1 MKKSVIFPGQGAQKV
16 GMGKDI
22 YDNFAVA
29 KEVFEEVDDA
39 LKIKLSDIVFVDQDK
54 TLNHTINT
62 QPAIMTVGVAIFR
75 VLEKELGLKIND
87 YDYCA
92 GHSLGEYTA
101 LVCAGSLNLADA
113 ATMLRARGMAM
124 QNSVKIGEGGMAA
137 ILGAEIDEINQV
149 IINNNFSTVEISN
162 DNCPGQVVISGK
174 KDEIDTCC
182 IKIKEELSKKSINL
196 PVSAPF
202 HCNLMKSAAEQMKEM
217 ILDSNFK
224 QLEIPIISNV
234 TAREETSVENIKNLL
249 IEQIYSRVRWREII
263 EFMIKSKVNE
273 IHEIGPGKSLS
284 SMIKRFDASIALQNY
299 NSVEE
304 INNFTKKE

>member
-304 INNFTKKE
+304 INNFTKKV

>member
-39 LKIKLSDIVFVDQDK
+39 LKIKLSDIIFVDKDK
-54 TLNHTINT
+54 TLNHTTNT

-75 VLEKELGLKIND
+75 VLEKELGLKINHF
-87 YDYCA
+87 DYCA

-101 LVCAGSLNLADA
+101 LVCARSLNLANA

-124 QNSVKIGEGGMAA
+124 QNAVKIGEGSMAA
-137 ILGAEIDEINQV
+137 ILGAEINEINKV
-149 IINNNFSTVEISN
+149 IMNNNFSTVEISN

-174 KDEIDTCC
+174 KDEIDICC
-182 IKIKEELSKKSINL
+182 LKLKEELSKKSISL

-202 HCNLMKSAAEQMKEM
+202 HCKLMKPAAEQMKDL
-217 ILDSNFK
+217 ILESNF
-224 QLEIPIISNV
+224 QQPEISIISNV

-263 EFMIKSKVNE
+263 EFMIKSKVTE
-273 IHEIGPGKSLS
+273 ICEIGPGKSLS
-284 SMIKRFDASIALQNY
+284 AMIRRFNTSIVLQNF
-299 NSVEE
+299 SSLEE
-304 INNFTKKE
+304 INKPNK

>member
-29 KEVFEEVDDA
+29 KEVFQEVDDT
-39 LKIKLSDIVFVDQDK
+39 LKIKLSDIIFVDQDK
-54 TLNHTINT
+54 TLNHTTNT

-75 VLEKELGLKIND
+75 VLEKELGLKINHF
-87 YDYCA
+87 DYCA

-101 LVCAGSLNLADA
+101 LVCAGSLSLGSA

-124 QNSVKIGEGGMAA
+124 QSAVKIGEGSMAA

-149 IINNNFSTVEISN
+149 IMNNNFSTVEISN

-174 KDEIDTCC
+174 KDEIDICC
-182 IKIKEELSKKSINL
+182 LKIKEELSKKSISL

-202 HCNLMKSAAEQMKEM
+202 HCKLMRPAAEQMKNL
-217 ILDSNFK
+217 ILETNFE
-224 QLEIPIISNV
+224 QPEIPIISNV
-234 TAREETSVENIKNLL
+234 TAKEETNKENIKNLL

-263 EFMIKSKVNE
+263 EFMIKSKVSE
-273 IHEIGPGKSLS
+273 IHEVGPGKSLS
-284 SMIKRFDASIALQNY
+284 AMIKRFNTTIVLQNY
-299 NSVEE
+299 NSMEE
-304 INNFTKKE
+304 INNFNK

>member
-29 KEVFEEVDDA
+29 KEVFQEVDDT
-39 LKIKLSDIVFVDQDK
+39 LKIKLSDIIFVDQDK
-54 TLNHTINT
+54 TLNHTTNT

-75 VLEKELGLKIND
+75 VLEKELGLKINHF
-87 YDYCA
+87 DYCA

-101 LVCAGSLNLADA
+101 LVCAGSLSLGSA

-124 QNSVKIGEGGMAA
+124 QSAVKIGEGSMAA

-149 IINNNFSTVEISN
+149 IMNNNFSTVEISN

-174 KDEIDTCC
+174 KDEIDICC
-182 IKIKEELSKKSINL
+182 LKIKEELSKKSISL

-202 HCNLMKSAAEQMKEM
+202 HCKLMKPAAEQMKNL
-217 ILDSNFK
+217 ILETNF
-224 QLEIPIISNV
+224 QEPEIPIISNV
-234 TAREETSVENIKNLL
+234 TAKEETNKENIKNLL

-263 EFMIKSKVNE
+263 EFMIKSKVSE
-273 IHEIGPGKSLS
+273 IHELGPGKSLS
-284 SMIKRFDASIALQNY
+284 AMIKRFNTSIVLQNY
-299 NSVEE
+299 NSMEE
-304 INNFTKKE
+304 INNSNK

>member
-16 GMGKDI
+16 GLGKDM

-29 KEVFEEVDDA
+29 KEVFQKVDDA
-39 LKIKLSDIVFVDQDK
+39 LKIKLSDIIFADKDK

-75 VLEKELGLKIND
+75 VLEKELGLKINHF
-87 YDYCA
+87 DYCA

-113 ATMLRARGMAM
+113 AIILRERGMAM
-124 QNSVKIGEGGMAA
+124 QSAIRIGEGGMAA
-137 ILGAEIDEINQV
+137 ILGAEINEINSV
-149 IINNNFSTVEISN
+149 IISNNFSTVEISN

-174 KDEIDTCC
+174 KNEVDICC
-182 IKIKEELSKKSINL
+182 IKIKEQLSKKSISL

-202 HCNLMKSAAEQMKEM
+202 HCKLMKPAAEKMKSL
-217 ILDSNFK
+217 ILESDFREP
-224 QLEIPIISNV
+224 EIPIISNV

-249 IEQIYSRVRWREII
+249 IEQIYSRVRWREIV
-263 EFMIKSKVNE
+263 EFMIKSKVTE
-273 IHEIGPGKSLS
+273 MHELGPGKSLS
-284 SMIKRFDASIALQNY
+284 AMIKRFDTSIVLQNY
-299 NSVEE
+299 NSTEE
-304 INNFTKKE
+304 INKLNKEF

>member
-1 MKKSVIFPGQGAQKV
+1 LKKSIIFPGQGAQKV

-39 LKIKLSDIVFVDQDK
+39 LKIKLSDIIFADQDK
-54 TLNHTINT
+54 TLNHTTNT

-101 LVCAGSLNLADA
+101 LVCAGSLNLANA
-113 ATMLRARGMAM
+113 ATMLRERGMAM
-124 QNSVKIGEGGMAA
+124 QTAVKIGEGGMAA
-137 ILGAEIDEINQV
+137 ILGAEINEINKV
-149 IINNNFSTVEISN
+149 IMNNNFFTVEISN

-174 KDEIDTCC
+174 KDEIDNCC
-182 IKIKEELSKKSINL
+182 LKIKEELSKKSISL

-202 HCNLMKSAAEQMKEM
+202 HCKLMKPAAVQMKDL
-217 ILDSNFK
+217 ILESNF
-224 QLEIPIISNV
+224 QQPQIPIISNV
-234 TAREETSVENIKNLL
+234 TARKETSIENIKNLL

-263 EFMIKSKVNE
+263 EFMIKSKVTE
-273 IHEIGPGKSLS
+273 ICEIGPGKSLS
-284 SMIKRFDASIALQNY
+284 AMIKRFNTSIILQNY
-299 NSVEE
+299 NSMEE
-304 INNFTKKE
+304 INKLNK

>member
-1 MKKSVIFPGQGAQKV
+1 MKKSIIFPGQGAQKV

-39 LKIKLSDIVFVDQDK
+39 LKTKLSDIIFLDKDK

-75 VLEKELGLKIND
+75 VLEKELELKINHF
-87 YDYCA
+87 DYCA

-101 LVCAGSLNLADA
+101 LVCAGSLSLANA
-113 ATMLRARGMAM
+113 ATMLRARGVAM
-124 QNSVKIGEGGMAA
+124 QSAVKIGEGGMAA
-137 ILGAEIDEINQV
+137 VLGTEINEINQI

-174 KDEIDTCC
+174 KNEIDICC
-182 IKIKEELSKKSINL
+182 LKIKEELSKKSVSL

-202 HCNLMKSAAEQMKEM
+202 HCKLMKPAAQQMKDL
-217 ILDSNFK
+217 ILESNFK
-224 QLEIPIISNV
+224 QPKIPIISNV
-234 TAREETSVENIKNLL
+234 TAKEEISVENIKNLL

-263 EFMIKSKVNE
+263 EFMIKNKVTE
-273 IHEIGPGKSLS
+273 IHELGPGKSLS
-284 SMIKRFDASIALQNY
+284 SMIKRFDASIVLENY
-299 NSVEE
+299 TSMDEIKKNS
-304 INNFTKKE
+304 KKF

>member
-22 YDNFAVA
+22 YDNFVVA

-202 HCNLMKSAAEQMKEM
+202 HCNLMKSEAEQMKEM

-304 INNFTKKE
+304 INNFTKKV

>member
-29 KEVFEEVDDA
+29 KEVFQEVDDT
-39 LKIKLSDIVFVDQDK
+39 LKIKLSEIIFVDQNK
-54 TLNHTINT
+54 TLNHTTNT

-75 VLEKELGLKIND
+75 VLEKELGLKINHFD
-87 YDYCA
+87 YSA

-101 LVCAGSLNLADA
+101 LVCAGSLSLGSA

-124 QNSVKIGEGGMAA
+124 QSAVKIGEGSMAA

-174 KDEIDTCC
+174 KNEIDICC
-182 IKIKEELSKKSINL
+182 LKIKEELSKKSISL

-202 HCNLMKSAAEQMKEM
+202 HCKLMRPAAEQMKNL
-217 ILDSNFK
+217 ILETNF
-224 QLEIPIISNV
+224 QQPEIPIISNV
-234 TAREETSVENIKNLL
+234 TAKEETNKENIKNLL

-263 EFMIKSKVNE
+263 EFMIKSKVSE

-284 SMIKRFDASIALQNY
+284 AMIKRFNTSIVLQNY
-299 NSVEE
+299 NSMEE
-304 INNFTKKE
+304 INNSNK

>member
-1 MKKSVIFPGQGAQKV
+1 MKKSIIFPGQGAQKV

-29 KEVFEEVDDA
+29 KEVFEEVDDT
-39 LKIKLSDIVFVDQDK
+39 LKIKLSDIIFKDQDK
-54 TLNHTINT
+54 TLNYTTNT

-75 VLEKELGLKIND
+75 VLEKELGLKINH

-124 QNSVKIGEGGMAA
+124 QNAVKIGEGGMAA
-137 ILGAEIDEINQV
+137 ILGVEINEINRV

-174 KDEIDTCC
+174 KDEIDICC
-182 IKIKEELSKKSINL
+182 IKIKEKLSKKSINL

-234 TAREETSVENIKNLL
+234 TAREETSVKDIKKLL

-263 EFMIKSKVNE
+263 EFMIESKVNE
-273 IHEIGPGKSLS
+273 IHELGPGRSLS
-284 SMIKRFDASIALQNY
+284 NMIKRFNASIALQNY
-299 NSVEE
+299 NSIEE
-304 INNFTKKE
+304 INNFTKKV